1 MHILITGGCGYT
13 GTVLTNKLL
22 SFGYKVT
29 VVDTQWFGNHLRPKP
44 RLKIIKLDIRNS
56 DQIPFDKVDAVIHLA
71 NIANDP
77 GVELNPLLSW
87 EINVLATHQLI
98 ENAIKNNVKQFIY
111 ASSGSVYGIKKEKEV
126 TEDLPLVPIST
137 YNKTKMIAEK
147 VLSSYKNLIKFHC
160 IRPATVCGYSPKMR
174 LDLSVNLFIIQALK
188 NKELTVF
195 GGNQIRP
202 NIHIQDLVDVYIHFI
217 KNPNLP
223 NGFYNAGFENLKIID
238 IAKKVSEIIPS
249 KIKIQQNNSDLR
261 SYRQNS
267 DKLIQSG
274 FKKNFSITN
283 AIIDLKKKYEEKK
296 FFETDE
302 CYIVRSIK
310 KLNIK

>member
-22 SFGYKVT
+22 SFGHKVT
-29 VVDTQWFGNHLRPKP
+29 VVDTQWFGNNLQPKS

-56 DQIPFDKVDAVIHLA
+56 DQIPFDNVDALIHLA

-160 IRPATVCGYSPKMR
+160 IRPATICGYSPKMR

-188 NKELTVF
+188 YKKLTVF
-195 GGNQIRP
+195 GGDQIRP
-202 NIHIQDLVDVYIHFI
+202 NIHINDLVNIYIHFI
-217 KNPNLP
+217 NNPELP
-223 NGFYNAGFENLKIID
+223 PGFYNAGFENLKIID

-249 KIKIQQNNSDLR
+249 NINIQKNNNDLR

-267 DKLIQSG
+267 DKLLLTG
-274 FKKNFSITN
+274 FKNNFTITD
-283 AIIDLKKKYEEKK
+283 AIIDLKKKYEDKK
-296 FFETDE
+296 FSDTDE
-302 CYIVRSIK
+302 CYIVKSMK
-310 KLNIK
+310 KLKIK

>member
-22 SFGYKVT
+22 SFGFKVT
-29 VVDTQWFGNHLRPKP
+29 VVDTQWFGNHLHPKP
-44 RLKIIKLDIRNS
+44 RLKIIELDIRKS

-174 LDLSVNLFIIQALK
+174 LDLSVNLFTIQALK

-249 KIKIQQNNSDLR
+249 KIKIQHNNSDPR

-267 DKLIQSG
+267 DKLILTG
-274 FKKNFSITN
+274 FKKNFSISN
-283 AIIDLKKKYEEKK
+283 AIVDLKKKYEEKI
-296 FFETDE
+296 FFDTDE
-302 CYIVRSIK
+302 CYTVRTMK

>member
-29 VVDTQWFGNHLRPKP
+29 VIDTQWFGNHLQPKP
-44 RLKIIKLDIRNS
+44 KLKIIKLDIRNS
-56 DQIPFDKVDAVIHLA
+56 DQIPFDNVDVLIHLA

-111 ASSGSVYGIKKEKEV
+111 ASSGSVYGIKKEQEV

-267 DKLIQSG
+267 DKLILTG
-274 FKKNFSITN
+274 FKKNFSISN
-283 AIIDLKKKYEEKK
+283 AIVDLKKKYEEKK

-302 CYIVRSIK
+302 CYTVRSMK